1 MGGPLLGMEAA
12 DDPTRFA
19 FAHDHAVVRGKS
31 ANAAAYA
38 LAAALTLVKAGKAE
52 HAGGREKGPGAG
64 PGERSDDDGSAVD
77 PLDSLAL
84 HLRRKEAWEAMM
96 PSVDDE
102 VGLVSRMAQAG
113 ATGVATASDG
123 SVTIGGKPLSDLAN
137 CGVLERLRG
146 IAVYGQE
153 L

>member
-1 MGGPLLGMEAA
+1 M
-12 DDPTRFA
+12 
-19 FAHDHAVVRGKS
+19 RGKS

-38 LAAALTLVKAGKAE
+38 LAAALTLVKAGQ
-52 HAGGREKGPGAG
+52 AGGVGGEQKLQGAEKGGK
-64 PGERSDDDGSAVD
+64 SDDGGSATV
-77 PLDSLAL
+77 AL

-96 PSVDDE
+96 PSVEDE

-113 ATGVATASDG
+113 ATGVAIAPDG
-123 SVTIGGKPLSDLAN
+123 TMTIGGKTLSDLAN